1 LRLRLDKLRPRALG
15 GAGVNAVVYLMN
27 LFFERRY
34 AIETSEAVSLREL
47 GLTDPES
54 SHYTPAGW
62 LTLRHVLRSS
72 DISANDVFVD
82 LGSGKGRAVVVAAHY
97 PFKRVIGVEIS
108 RDLHTIA
115 QVNVSRNMNRFVCR
129 NVELVNCDVLEFEI
143 PEDVT
148 MTFLFNPFS
157 GRTFVSVIERIL
169 QSIDARPR
177 PVTLIYIN
185 PVEHEAVVATGR
197 AELIRSNERR
207 FGSEFRVYRLR

>member
-1 LRLRLDKLRPRALG
+1 VRRIAKRAGALG
-15 GAGVNAVVYLMN
+15 SAGANAVTYVIN

-34 AIETSEAVSLREL
+34 GIETSGEVSLQEL
-47 GLTDPES
+47 GLTHPEH

-62 LTLRHVLRSS
+62 LTLRHILRNS
-72 DISANDVFVD
+72 DIARDDVFLD
-82 LGSGKGRAVVVAAHY
+82 LGSGKGRAVLVAAQY

-115 QVNVSRNMNRFVCR
+115 TANIRRNMHRLACR
-129 NVELVNCDVLEFEI
+129 NIELVNRDVLEFEV

-148 MTFLFNPFS
+148 VTFLFNPFT
-157 GRTFVSVIERIL
+157 GRTFISMIERIL

-185 PVEHEAVVATGR
+185 PVEHESLLATGR
-197 AELIRSNERR
+197 AELIRANERR
-207 FGSEFRVYRLR
+207 VGSEFRVYRLS